1 MKSSSPNPT
10 DMAQFFTTNNHSAV
24 PTRVNSNF
32 QRNFG
37 IGLGFNSP
45 KNDTQKSIT
54 LSTRVTN
61 DIPRYNPPKDVK
73 TSGILDRKSSRVTP
87 DSTPK
92 NSNYM
97 TSSLVGK
104 PEPSSA
110 ATATSTN
117 SRTTAQSRGSS
128 ADKRRTT
135 NNGNAY
141 SPSKMTP
148 SYQPSSSR
156 ALQES
161 LRRELG
167 YSSKVKNLEIE
178 TKQDALRAPG
188 SVRSQS
194 TKNQEKNQ
202 SPSQSQSQNFFSG
215 SIKKNVPQYNFEG
228 SFKLLTSTPPNRIG
242 YSYKNNTEPNEVL
255 KSANSLRNSQGP
267 MNSTSKQQQQQPLG
281 GSAVF
286 LGGAGTRA
294 ASRDRESIGDGEKDK
309 APVGFSLNR
318 KIGFSNNGQLQYTN
332 LSQGVIKSNNFFSSS
347 ATNWAKNSN
356 NKEKSSPVKPKN
368 DQELTRSA
376 NFEKKSASTTKVQDL
391 RASLRINTTDSND
404 NAGSGDKLRTNSST
418 RENENKKEKERD
430 DSAQKT
436 SLDSYIT
443 KVGRGSDPLS
453 NMRKSLGGTEIKS
466 TRNQNKPV
474 IAFDEKGS
482 HSVREPPKSTKNSD
496 SKISTYSYNRLFQ
509 QATANQE
516 QTRQKSKPSKPS
528 TPLIKSEQKDNEVS
542 PTSPSDEKK
551 PFIYFMTSLERFHRE
566 YDQNNYFCQIYREHF
581 MQTFQAMV
589 FCRYLKPVDHKVLSM
604 KKVTLSRKDIHKD
617 KKTLIFDLDETLIHC
632 NESSSVVSDVVL
644 PIKFPHGEV
653 IEAGINV
660 RPYAF
665 EILKELSQYYEI
677 VIFTASHSSYANV
690 VLDYLDPQN
699 QYIQHRLYREHCTPT
714 EEGVYIKDLRVI
726 GNRNMQDMIIVD
738 NAAYSFGYQIENG
751 IPIVPFYDNKTDQ
764 ELKHLIPYLKF
775 LSAAKDPREINKLT
789 FKLHSYSQ
797 YSTPSQ
803 VLDNLIFQ
811 E

>member
-1 MKSSSPNPT
+1 MP
-10 DMAQFFTTNNHSAV
+10 QFFSTANHSAV
-24 PTRVNSNF
+24 STRSNSNL

-45 KNDTQKSIT
+45 KNDTQKTIT

-61 DIPRYNPPKDVK
+61 DIPRYVPSNNK
-73 TSGILDRKSSRVTP
+73 TTGILDRKSSRTTP
-87 DSTPK
+87 DATPK
-92 NSNYM
+92 TSNYM
-97 TSSLVGK
+97 SSSLVAK
-104 PEPSSA
+104 AEPNSA
-110 ATATSTN
+110 ATAASTN
-117 SRTTAQSRGSS
+117 SYKTVESRGSS

-135 NNGNAY
+135 NNTSNF
-141 SPSKMTP
+141 SPSKPAP

-156 ALQES
+156 TLQES

-167 YSSKVKNLEIE
+167 YGSKVKNLEID
-178 TKQDALRAPG
+178 TKNDVVRAPG

-194 TKNQEKNQ
+194 TKNQEKSPNQ
-202 SPSQSQSQNFFSG
+202 SHNFFSG
-215 SIKKNVPQYNFEG
+215 SIKRNIPQQFQGLG
-228 SFKLLTSTPPNRIG
+228 S
-242 YSYKNNTEPNEVL
+242 SYKNNTEPNEDRNFMKPSTPSGGL
-255 KSANSLRNSQGP
+255 KSSQVL
-267 MNSTSKQQQQQPLG
+267 SSHSKLQQQQPLG

-286 LGGAGTRA
+286 LSATSTRN
-294 ASRDRESIGDGEKDK
+294 ASRDRESIGSQEGEKER
-309 APVGFSLNR
+309 APVGFSGNR
-318 KIGFSNNGQLQYTN
+318 KIGFSSNGQLQYTN

-347 ATNWAKNSN
+347 ATNWAKGIN
-356 NKEKSSPVKPKN
+356 NKEKSPVKATN
-368 DQELTRSA
+368 HEDLTRSA
-376 NFEKKSASTTKVQDL
+376 VFEKKTAKVQDL
-391 RASLRINTTDSND
+391 RASLRINTDTNETS
-404 NAGSGDKLRTNSST
+404 GSKLRTPSAKA
-418 RENENKKEKERD
+418 RENSQPKEKEKD
-430 DSAQKT
+430 EGTAQKT
-436 SLDSYIT
+436 SLDSFIT
-443 KVGRGSDPLS
+443 KVGRGVDPLS
-453 NMRKSLGGTEIKS
+453 NMRKSLGGGLETKS
-466 TRNQNKPV
+466 TRNQNRPV
-474 IAFDEKGS
+474 LAFDEKANQPNQGS
-482 HSVREPPKSTKNSD
+482 NSVREQPKSTKNSD

-516 QTRQKSKPSKPS
+516 QSKQQKTKLSKPS
-528 TPLIKSEQKDNEVS
+528 TPTSKSRSEQKDNEIS
-542 PTSPSDEKK
+542 PTSPSIDEKK

-566 YDQNNYFCQIYREHF
+566 YDQGNYFCQIYREHF

-589 FCRYLKPVDHKVLSM
+589 FCRYLKPVDHKVLSL
-604 KKVTLSRKDIHKD
+604 KKVNLPRKDIHKD

-632 NESSSVVSDVVL
+632 NESTSVPSDVVL

-660 RPYAF
+660 RPYAYD
-665 EILKELSQYYEI
+665 ILKELSQYYEI
-677 VIFTASHSSYANV
+677 VVFTASHSSYANV
-690 VLDYLDPQN
+690 VLDYLDPQG
-699 QYIQHRLYREHCTPT
+699 QYIQHRLFREHCMPT

-726 GNRNMQDMIIVD
+726 GNRNMQDMILVD

-797 YSTPSQ
+797 YSSPSQ

>member
-1 MKSSSPNPT
+1 MKSSSPNST

-61 DIPRYNPPKDVK
+61 DIPRYNPPKDAK

-309 APVGFSLNR
+309 APVGFSVNR

-430 DSAQKT
+430 DSAQKNF
-436 SLDSYIT
+436 S
-443 KVGRGSDPLS
+443 
-453 NMRKSLGGTEIKS
+453 
-466 TRNQNKPV
+466 
-474 IAFDEKGS
+474 
-482 HSVREPPKSTKNSD
+482 
-496 SKISTYSYNRLFQ
+496 
-509 QATANQE
+509 
-516 QTRQKSKPSKPS
+516 
-528 TPLIKSEQKDNEVS
+528 
-542 PTSPSDEKK
+542 
-551 PFIYFMTSLERFHRE
+551 
-566 YDQNNYFCQIYREHF
+566 
-581 MQTFQAMV
+581 
-589 FCRYLKPVDHKVLSM
+589 
-604 KKVTLSRKDIHKD
+604 
-617 KKTLIFDLDETLIHC
+617 
-632 NESSSVVSDVVL
+632 
-644 PIKFPHGEV
+644 
-653 IEAGINV
+653 
-660 RPYAF
+660 
-665 EILKELSQYYEI
+665 
-677 VIFTASHSSYANV
+677 
-690 VLDYLDPQN
+690 
-699 QYIQHRLYREHCTPT
+699 
-714 EEGVYIKDLRVI
+714 
-726 GNRNMQDMIIVD
+726 
-738 NAAYSFGYQIENG
+738 
-751 IPIVPFYDNKTDQ
+751 
-764 ELKHLIPYLKF
+764 
-775 LSAAKDPREINKLT
+775 
-789 FKLHSYSQ
+789 
-797 YSTPSQ
+797 
-803 VLDNLIFQ
+803 
-811 E
+811 